1 MLHLLRKTRAI
12 VVLGPALV
20 DFSGVALKLRN
31 RLVSQRRSLQ
41 TLVHSDWVEC
51 SGLVSR
57 GVEGED
63 NRGGSILTSTHP
75 SVLLCNHFSSC
86 AVQT

>member
-1 MLHLLRKTRAI
+1 MLPPLLWKTRAI
-12 VVLGPALV
+12 VLGLAWV

-41 TLVHSDWVEC
+41 TLAHSDWVEY

-57 GVEGED
+57 VVEGEG
-63 NRGGSILTSTHP
+63 N
-75 SVLLCNHFSSC
+75 
-86 AVQT
+86 